1 LPSLPAVD
9 EAATV
14 AAGVDVGAAE
24 DSTPGA
30 VARETVLAG
39 VSLFA
44 PEEAATGVVVATALL
59 EGEEDGEA
67 LPFLQL
73 RSYSGA
79 LFRSEPTMPKDGEGV
94 KGYAS

>member
-1 LPSLPAVD
+1 
-9 EAATV
+9 
-14 AAGVDVGAAE
+14 
-24 DSTPGA
+24 
-30 VARETVLAG
+30 VARETVLEG
-39 VSLFA
+39 ISLFA
-44 PEEAATGVVVATALL
+44 PEDAATAVDVATMML

-79 LFRSEPTMPKDGEGV
+79 LFKSEPTMPKEGEGV